1 MRITLNGQ
9 PAEYDAPLTVAALV
23 ALELADRL
31 GRDARGIAVA
41 VNDCVVP
48 RARHASY
55 TLGDGDVVEIVTAVQ
70 GG

>member
-1 MRITLNGQ
+1 VRITLNGQ

-23 ALELADRL
+23 MDRL
-31 GRDARGIAVA
+31 GHDVRGIAVA
-41 VNDCVVP
+41 VNECVVP

-55 TLGDGDVVEIVTAVQ
+55 ALGEGDVIEIVTAVQ

>member
-1 MRITLNGQ
+1 VRITLNGQ

-23 ALELADRL
+23 LDRL
-31 GRDARGIAVA
+31 GHDVRGIAVA
-41 VNDCVVP
+41 VNECVVP